1 MSSGSS
7 RATNAASAADVPR
20 PARPNCCHSDERG
33 PGPPAPE
40 GPRLVQ
46 GVSES
51 GYESRVWTSPSPDGL
66 VHPVRGAWD
75 ADAGMTGR
83 RLRAQGLWGAAPTFG
98 AHKAMAKPSH
108 APPSRRRAGR
118 ERLCGILRSSALRDI
133 FMIWALLAGA
143 PAPPRVTRATSP
155 HPAPIVSGGRL
166 CAPVRQREIPT
177 LGLPCVARDG
187 VWMP

>member
-1 MSSGSS
+1 MRSRGERWRKAMNLSATSSYWSVTVVRS
-7 RATNAASAADVPR
+7 
-20 PARPNCCHSDERG
+20 ER
-33 PGPPAPE
+33 PGPDRGVAPQCE
-40 GPRLVQ
+40 
-46 GVSES
+46 E
-51 GYESRVWTSPSPDGL
+51 
-66 VHPVRGAWD
+66 
-75 ADAGMTGR
+75 
-83 RLRAQGLWGAAPTFG
+83 GLWGAAPTFV